1 MKYKLALF
9 ASGSGSNV
17 ENIYNYFKNN
27 NAIIPELL
35 ICNNKDAYVIER
47 AKKINLA
54 YEIIEPNSKNNNEFL
69 LFLKSKKI
77 THLILAGY
85 LKLVGKEI
93 IKRYR
98 NKIINIHPAL
108 LPKYGGKGYYGDFVH
123 KSVLDSK
130 ESKSGITIH
139 LVNEKYDDGKVLFQK
154 EVLIDQL
161 ETIDSLASKIHKLEH
176 KYYPEIIEK
185 YILNQL

>member
-1 MKYKLALF
+1 MKYKLGLF

-27 NAIIPELL
+27 NTIIPELL

-54 YEIIEPNSKNNNEFL
+54 YEIVDPNSQNNNEFL

-77 THLILAGY
+77 THIILAGY
-85 LKLVGKEI
+85 LKLIGKEI

-130 ESKSGITIH
+130 ESKSGISIH

>member
-1 MKYKLALF
+1 VKKLAVF
-9 ASGSGSNV
+9 GSGAGSNA
-17 ENIYNYFKNN
+17 ENICVYFSNSSVIRVVMMCTNK
-27 NAIIPELL
+27 
-35 ICNNKDAYVIER
+35 KDALIVER
-47 AKKINLA
+47 AKKLNI
-54 YEIIEPNSKNNNEFL
+54 PMVFTSKNELEKFDDL
-69 LFLKSKKI
+69 AKI
-77 THLILAGY
+77 LTKHEVDYIILAGF
-85 LKLVGKEI
+85 LLRIPSKMVE
-93 IKRYR
+93 RYP

-108 LPKYGGKGYYGDFVH
+108 LPKYGGKGYYGDYVH

>member
-1 MKYKLALF
+1 MK
-9 ASGSGSNV
+9 
-17 ENIYNYFKNN
+17 
-27 NAIIPELL
+27 L
-35 ICNNKDAYVIER
+35 I
-47 AKKINLA
+47 
-54 YEIIEPNSKNNNEFL
+54 
-69 LFLKSKKI
+69 
-77 THLILAGY
+77 
-85 LKLVGKEI
+85 GKEI
-93 IKRYR
+93 IKQYR

-108 LPKYGGKGYYGDFVH
+108 LPKYGGKGYYGDYVH